1 MSVAETKYEPAVLNT
16 GLTRGEDFSLA
27 FVFLG
32 PDDAVVD
39 ITGADSAAIT
49 LKTAT
54 GTVAL
59 ISNLVKGLTID
70 AVDLGEEV
78 SPIGLHWTIDRADT
92 AQLPVGI
99 LKMTVWLTLDGLRK
113 QYIKGSFTVEA

>member
-32 PDDAVVD
+32 TDDAVVD
-39 ITGADSAAIT
+39 IDGADAPSIT
-49 LKTAT
+49 LKTSA

-70 AVDLGEEV
+70 AVDLGEDV
-78 SPIGLHWTIDRADT
+78 SPVGLHWTIDRADT
-92 AQLPVGI
+92 AQLPIGI
-99 LKMTVWLTLDGLRK
+99 LKMTVWLTRDGMRK
-113 QYIKGSFTVEA
+113 PYIKGSFTVEA